1 MSTHK
6 YISLSKLTTFLN
18 NLKNTF
24 ALKNHTHTV
33 DSALSETSTNPV
45 QNKAINAEFDAIAEG
60 MNALELAID
69 GKASSSHTHTWV
81 VVSDTQPESSCLWFN
96 VGA

>member
-1 MSTHK
+1 MSTRN
-6 YISLSKLTTFLN
+6 YVSLDKLTTFLN
-18 NLKNTF
+18 NLKNVF

-45 QNKAINAEFDAIAEG
+45 QNKVVNEEFDAIAEG

-69 GKASSSHTHTWV
+69 SKANDDHTHDFI
-81 VVSDTQPESSCLWFN
+81 VVSNAKPSTACIWFDTE
-96 VGA
+96 A